1 MMTPALEDLRIS
13 TLEIERLSGLEVS
26 DHLLNGFLIGT
37 YRLPLH
43 APGRLLVVATTEPLV
58 LGLLLMFA
66 TPIGLG
72 LARGSTSDLMVLGWI
87 GAIALGLWIVRQFR
101 MWLKARHLRSLM
113 RLLDEVDHY
122 HQVLQAV
129 DLFEQLGGAE
139 QTQTTIVEALNKA
152 RESLIAGLMTE
163 KILRQNRGL
172 LSRRQALLDNIE
184 QNLIT
189 LQAIELQHQ
198 AQTYSDILNQ
208 AVDISIRVQ
217 DEVSQLSHLE
227 SSR

>member
-1 MMTPALEDLRIS
+1 M
-13 TLEIERLSGLEVS
+13 
-26 DHLLNGFLIGT
+26 
-37 YRLPLH
+37 
-43 APGRLLVVATTEPLV
+43 
-58 LGLLLMFA
+58 
-66 TPIGLG
+66 
-72 LARGSTSDLMVLGWI
+72 WI
-87 GAIALGLWIVRQFR
+87 
-101 MWLKARHLRSLM
+101 KARHLRSLM

-184 QNLIT
+184 QNLMT
-189 LQAIELQHQ
+189 LQSIELQHQ
-198 AQTYSDILNQ
+198 AQNYSDILNQ

-217 DEVSQLSHLE
+217 DEVTQLSHQN
-227 SSR
+227 SNG

>member
-1 MMTPALEDLRIS
+1 MTPALEDLRIS
-13 TLEIERLSGLEVS
+13 TLEIERLSGLEIS
-26 DHLLNGFLIGT
+26 DHILDGFLLGT

-43 APGRLLVVATTEPLV
+43 APGRLLVVITTEPLV
-58 LGLLLMFA
+58 LGLLLIFA
-66 TPIGLG
+66 TPFALG
-72 LARGSTSDLMVLGWI
+72 LARGSASDLTVLVWI
-87 GAIALGLWIVRQFR
+87 GAIATSLWIIRQVR
-101 MWLKARHLRSLM
+101 MWLKAQHLRSLM

-184 QNLIT
+184 QNLMT
-189 LQAIELQHQ
+189 LQSIELQHQ
-198 AQTYSDILNQ
+198 AQNYSDILNQ

-217 DEVSQLSHLE
+217 DEVTQLSHQN
-227 SSR
+227 SNG

>member
-1 MMTPALEDLRIS
+1 MTPVLEDLRIS

-37 YRLPLH
+37 YRLPLN

-101 MWLKARHLRSLM
+101 MWLKARHLRSLI

-139 QTQTTIVEALNKA
+139 QTQTTILEALNKA

-217 DEVSQLSHLE
+217 DEVTQLSHLE

>member
-1 MMTPALEDLRIS
+1 MTPALEDLRIS
-13 TLEIERLSGLEVS
+13 TLEIERISGLEVS
-26 DHLLNGFLIGT
+26 DHFLDGFLIGT
-37 YRLPLH
+37 YRLPLN
-43 APGRLLVVATTEPLV
+43 APGRRLVVTTTEPLV

-87 GAIALGLWIVRQFR
+87 GAISLGLWIIRQFR

-217 DEVSQLSHLE
+217 DEVTQLSHLE
-227 SSR
+227 SNR

>member
-1 MMTPALEDLRIS
+1 MTPALEDLRIS

-26 DHLLNGFLIGT
+26 DHILDGFLLGT
-37 YRLPLH
+37 YRLPLY
-43 APGRLLVVATTEPLV
+43 APKRLLVVATTEPLV
-58 LGLLLMFA
+58 FGLLLIFA
-66 TPIGLG
+66 APFALG
-72 LARGSTSDLMVLGWI
+72 LARGSTSDLTVLVWI
-87 GAIALGLWIVRQFR
+87 GAIALGLWIIRQVR
-101 MWLKARHLRSLM
+101 MWLKAQHLRSFM

-122 HQVLQAV
+122 HQVLEAV
-129 DLFEQLGGAE
+129 DLFEQLGGKE

-184 QNLIT
+184 QNLMT
-189 LQAIELQHQ
+189 LQSIELQHQ
-198 AQTYSDILNQ
+198 AQNYSDILNQ

-217 DEVSQLSHLE
+217 DEVTQLSHQN
-227 SSR
+227 SNG